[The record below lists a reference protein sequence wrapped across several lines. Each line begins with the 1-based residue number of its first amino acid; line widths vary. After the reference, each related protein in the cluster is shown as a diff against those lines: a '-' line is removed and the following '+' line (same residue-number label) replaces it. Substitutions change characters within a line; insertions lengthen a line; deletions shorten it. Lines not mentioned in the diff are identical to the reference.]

1 MAIARYYNEEKNTD
15 NRFFSGVPLRDLT
28 QEEWDELAEWQKN
41 SIDNAP
47 DDQRMYFKSK
57 PKKKAEPSEDG
68 GADGI
73 EHLSQ
78 ALATSFAAVPAVQPE
93 KKEG

>member
-1 MAIARYYNEEKNTD
+1 MAIVRYYNEERNTD

-41 SIDNAP
+41 SIDNAH

-57 PKKKAEPSEDG
+57 PKKKTEPSEAEGQDALPVVEVIAAPEG
-68 GADGI
+68 G
-73 EHLSQ
+73 
-78 ALATSFAAVPAVQPE
+78 
-93 KKEG
+93 EG